1 MGKLTQ
7 AKLPRLIEK
16 PGRHSDGQGLFF
28 RALGQSRAYWVYRF
42 RSPDPETK
50 GRERE
55 LSIGP
60 FPEVSLIK
68 ARLKH
73 AELRKRVVVDKADPL
88 AEKQA
93 AKALVAASPKTKKPT
108 FGECADSYLDRKEER
123 GQLGRNQAHRAQ
135 WRSTLAGL
143 PTWFRGLPVDE
154 IGPKQVFAALDPIWA
169 KTPETASRLRGR
181 IAAVLEDAREP
192 EDVRPN
198 PAQWTGWLKTK
209 LGSPRELGKLD
220 RTTGERV
227 ARSNHAAMPYKD
239 VPAFMAKLQATP
251 GVAAKALQ
259 FVILTGARSGEMFGM
274 TFDEVKLDY
283 EELVADGVRATIP
296 AWIVPAARMKKGHKH
311 FSETGEPHRV
321 PLSPQAIDIFN
332 DQLAKRSPRQ
342 EYVFESPIGVG
353 SKVHRDGAH
362 LPLSSM
368 ALAMTMRRLGAGE
381 YTVHGFRTSLHKW
394 ATEIA
399 KADLATVEKCLAH
412 KIGTKVTQAY
422 DRSDRFVLRQPLMV
436 RWADYVCPAP
446 TEAAKLVAISTA
458 MRVKPAPIHLAKR
471 QRRSAAAAK
480 P

>member
-28 RALGQSRAYWVYRF
+28 RTLGQSRAYWVYRF
-42 RSPDPETK
+42 RSPDHETK

-60 FPEVSLIK
+60 FPEVSLIE

-108 FGECADSYLDRKEER
+108 FGECADSYLDRKEKR
-123 GQLGRNQAHRAQ
+123 GQLGRNPAHRAQ

-143 PTWFRGLPVDE
+143 PTWFRSLPVDE

-220 RTTGERV
+220 RKTGERV

-259 FVILTGARSGEMFGM
+259 FVILTGARSGEMFPM
-274 TFDEVKLDY
+274 IFDEVDLKY

-296 AWIVPAARMKKGHKH
+296 AWIVPAVRMKKGHKH
-311 FSETGEPHRV
+311 FSEAGEPHRV
-321 PLSPQAIDIFN
+321 PLSLRAIDIFN
-332 DQLAKRSPRQ
+332 DQLAKRGPRQ
-342 EYVFESPIGVG
+342 EYVFESPTGVG
-353 SKVHRDGAH
+353 GKVHRGGAH
-362 LPLSSM
+362 QPLSSM
-368 ALAMTMRRLGAGE
+368 ALAMTMRRLGVGE
-381 YTVHGFRTSLHKW
+381 YTVHGFRTSFHKW

-422 DRSDRFVLRQPLMV
+422 DRSDRFVLRQPLMA
-436 RWADYVCPAP
+436 RWADYVCPPAD
-446 TEAAKLVAISTA
+446 AAKVVAIASAKHVKAPAINGVKRRRGLAATA
-458 MRVKPAPIHLAKR
+458 
-471 QRRSAAAAK
+471 
-480 P
+480 